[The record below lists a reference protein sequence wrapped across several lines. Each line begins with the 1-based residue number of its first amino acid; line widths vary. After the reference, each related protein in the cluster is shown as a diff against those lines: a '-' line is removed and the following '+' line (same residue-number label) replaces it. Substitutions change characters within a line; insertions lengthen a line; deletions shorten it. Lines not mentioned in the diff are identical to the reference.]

1 MVIVICFLFNMFLEL
16 VLFLFIW
23 GILIGSFEVCIKDV
37 VVSMIINNI
46 SMMLMK
52 GIIFMDFIFFIV

>member
-1 MVIVICFLFNMFLEL
+1 M
-16 VLFLFIW
+16 
-23 GILIGSFEVCIKDV
+23 LIGSFEVCIKDV